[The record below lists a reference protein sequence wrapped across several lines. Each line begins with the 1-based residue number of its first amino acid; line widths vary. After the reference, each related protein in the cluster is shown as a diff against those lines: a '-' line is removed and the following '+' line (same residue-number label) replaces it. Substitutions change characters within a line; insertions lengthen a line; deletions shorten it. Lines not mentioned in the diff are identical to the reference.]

1 MVTVSSRVVG
11 GVKNLTCRSRF
22 LRSQQAEDG
31 STPDLIVDPKH
42 DKLSPRLAPIAQM
55 VERVLGKDE
64 VCGSI
69 PHRGSVDPGGSATAV
84 GLESG

>member
-1 MVTVSSRVVG
+1 MSLVG
-11 GVKNLTCRSRF
+11 
-22 LRSQQAEDG
+22 
-31 STPDLIVDPKH
+31 DLIVAAKH

-69 PHRGSVDPGGSATAV
+69 PHRGSVDLGSPATAA
-84 GLESG
+84 GLESE